1 MQRKIVR
8 GQPPGWNSM
17 ELGLKGRAA
26 LVTGA
31 SKGIGK
37 AIAWGLAAEGVRVAL
52 IARTDAVLEAAAG
65 EIRAATGAKVIAL
78 AADIRDAA
86 AVAAAVEQA
95 RAELGPLHILVNN
108 AGGPIKRPE
117 RQITWRDSEWR
128 DDIDTKTLGMLRVT
142 QAMIPHMPT
151 DGTGRIIN
159 VSGIAGSSVL
169 TSALTHGLN
178 NAAMNHVTSYL
189 AADLAAARITVN
201 AVIPGLIATE
211 WRDTWAQNAA
221 AQRELSKQQ
230 FLDRTCRD
238 WGIVCGRWGAMR
250 EVADAV
256 LFLAS
261 DRAAYINGAKLAVDG
276 GYSVNVRS

>member
-1 MQRKIVR
+1 
-8 GQPPGWNSM
+8 M
-17 ELGLKGRAA
+17 EMGLKGRAA

-37 AIAWGLAAEGVRVAL
+37 AIALGLAEEGVRVAL
-52 IARTDAVLEAAAG
+52 LARTEAALRAAAA
-65 EIRAATGAKVIAL
+65 ELRAATGTTVVAL
-78 AADIRDAA
+78 PTDIRDAA
-86 AVAAAVEQA
+86 AVAAAVE
-95 RAELGPLHILVNN
+95 RAHAQLGPLHILVNN

-117 RQITWRDSEWR
+117 RQILWPDSDWR
-128 DDIDTKTLGMLRVT
+128 DDVDTKTLGMLRVT

-201 AVIPGLIATE
+201 AVIPGLVATE
-211 WRDTWAQNAA
+211 WRESWAEAA
-221 AQRELSKQQ
+221 GRQRQLSKQQ
-230 FLDRTCRD
+230 FLDQTSRD
-238 WGIVCGRWGAMR
+238 WGILAGRWGTMR

-256 LFLAS
+256 VFLAS

-276 GYSVNVRS
+276 GYSVNVRG

>member
-1 MQRKIVR
+1 MD
-8 GQPPGWNSM
+8 
-17 ELGLKGRAA
+17 LGLKGRAA

-37 AIAWGLAAEGVRVAL
+37 AIALGLAEEGVNLAL
-52 IARTDAVLEAAAG
+52 LARTASALEAAAD
-65 EIRAATGAKVIAL
+65 EIRAATGVTVLAL
-78 AADIRDAA
+78 PTDIRDAA
-86 AVAAAVEQA
+86 AVLACVERA
-95 RAELGPLHILVNN
+95 RAELGSLQILVNN

-117 RQITWRDSEWR
+117 RQITWPDAEWR
-128 DDIDTKTLGMLRVT
+128 DDVDTKTLGMLRVT
-142 QAMIPHMPT
+142 QAMIPKMPT

-159 VSGIAGSSVL
+159 ISGVAGSSVL

-211 WRDTWAQNAA
+211 WRESWAQNAG
-221 AQRELSKQQ
+221 AQRNLSKQQ
-230 FLDRTCRD
+230 FLDQTCRE
-238 WGIVCGRWGAMR
+238 WGIVSGRWGTMR

-256 LFLAS
+256 VFLAS
-261 DRAAYINGAKLAVDG
+261 DRAAYINGAKLTVDG
-276 GYSVNVRS
+276 GYAINVRG

>member
-1 MQRKIVR
+1 MD
-8 GQPPGWNSM
+8 
-17 ELGLKGRAA
+17 LGLKGRAA

-37 AIAWGLAAEGVRVAL
+37 AIALGLAEEGVNLAL
-52 IARTDAVLEAAAG
+52 LARTPAALEGAAD
-65 EIRAATGAKVIAL
+65 EIRAATGVTVVAL
-78 AADIRDAA
+78 PTDIRDAA
-86 AVAAAVEQA
+86 AVVASVERA
-95 RAELGPLHILVNN
+95 RAELGSLHILVNN

-117 RQITWRDSEWR
+117 RQITWPDSDWR
-128 DDIDTKTLGMLRVT
+128 DDVDTKTLGMLRVT

-159 VSGIAGSSVL
+159 ISGIAGSSVL

-211 WRDTWAQNAA
+211 WRESWAQNAGQ
-221 AQRELSKQQ
+221 QRQLSKQQ
-230 FLDRTCRD
+230 FLDQICHD
-238 WGIVCGRWGAMR
+238 WGIVAGRWGTMR

-256 LFLAS
+256 VFLAS
-261 DRAAYINGAKLAVDG
+261 DRAAYINGAKLTVDG
-276 GYSVNVRS
+276 GYAINVRN

>member
-1 MQRKIVR
+1 MD
-8 GQPPGWNSM
+8 
-17 ELGLKGRAA
+17 LGIKGRSA

-37 AIAWGLAAEGVRVAL
+37 AIARALAEEGVHVAL
-52 IARTDAVLEAAAG
+52 LARTASAVERAAD
-65 EIRAATGAKVIAL
+65 EIRAATGVTVLAL
-78 AADIRDAA
+78 PADIRDAA
-86 AVAAAVEQA
+86 AVGAAVQSA
-95 RAELGPLHILVNN
+95 REKLGPLHILVNN

-117 RQITWRDSEWR
+117 RQITWPDSDWR
-128 DDIDTKTLGMLRVT
+128 DDVDTKTLGMLRVT

-159 VSGIAGSSVL
+159 ISGIAGSSVL

-211 WRDTWAQNAA
+211 WREHWAESTSR
-221 AQRELSKQQ
+221 QRQIPKQD
-230 FLDRTCRD
+230 FLDQICRD
-238 WGIVCGRWGAMR
+238 WGIVAGRWGTMR

-256 LFLAS
+256 VFLAS
-261 DRAAYINGAKLAVDG
+261 DPARYINGARLTVDG
-276 GYSVNVRS
+276 GYAINVRN

>member
-1 MQRKIVR
+1 
-8 GQPPGWNSM
+8 M

-52 IARTDAVLEAAAG
+52 IARTAAMLEAAAN
-65 EIRAATGAKVIAL
+65 EIRAATGASVLAL
-78 AADIRDAA
+78 PTDIRDAT
-86 AVAAAVEQA
+86 AVAGAVEQA
-95 RAELGPLHILVNN
+95 RAAFGPLHILVNN

-221 AQRELSKQQ
+221 AQRGVSKEQ
-230 FLDRTCRD
+230 FLDQTCRD
-238 WGIVCGRWGAMR
+238 WGVVAGWWGAMR

-256 LFLAS
+256 VFLAS
-261 DRAAYINGAKLAVDG
+261 DRAAYINGAKLTVDG
-276 GYSVNVRS
+276 GYTINARN

>member
-1 MQRKIVR
+1 MD
-8 GQPPGWNSM
+8 
-17 ELGLKGRAA
+17 LGLKGRAA

-37 AIAWGLAAEGVRVAL
+37 AIALGLAEEGVRVAL
-52 IARTDAVLEAAAG
+52 LARTEAALQAAAN
-65 EIRAATGAKVIAL
+65 EIHAATGATVLAL
-78 AADIRDAA
+78 PTDIRDRA
-86 AVAAAVEQA
+86 AVAAAVERA
-95 RAELGPLHILVNN
+95 HAELGPLHILVNN

-117 RQITWRDSEWR
+117 RQIQWPDSDWR

-159 VSGIAGSSVL
+159 ISGIAGSSVL

-201 AVIPGLIATE
+201 SIIPGLIATE
-211 WRDTWAQNAA
+211 WREGWAENAA
-221 AQRELSKQQ
+221 RQRQLSKQQ
-230 FLDRTCRD
+230 FLDQTCRD
-238 WGIVCGRWGAMR
+238 WGIVAGRWGAMR
-250 EVADAV
+250 EVADAAV
-256 LFLAS
+256 FIAS
-261 DRAAYINGAKLAVDG
+261 DRAAYINGARLTVDG
-276 GYSVNVRS
+276 GYAINVRG

>member
-1 MQRKIVR
+1 MD
-8 GQPPGWNSM
+8 
-17 ELGLKGRAA
+17 LGLKGRAA
-26 LVTGA
+26 VITGA

-37 AIAWGLAAEGVRVAL
+37 AIALGLAEEGVRVAL
-52 IARTDAVLEAAAG
+52 IARTEATLRAAAD
-65 EIRAATGAKVIAL
+65 EIRAATGTSVLAL
-78 AADIRDAA
+78 PTDIRDAA
-86 AVAAAVEQA
+86 AVRTSIERA

-117 RQITWRDSEWR
+117 RQIQWPDADWR
-128 DDIDTKTLGMLRVT
+128 DDVDTKTLGMLRVT

-159 VSGIAGSSVL
+159 ISGIAGSSAL

-211 WRDTWAQNAA
+211 WREGWAENAGR
-221 AQRELSKQQ
+221 QRQVSKQQ
-230 FLDRTCRD
+230 FLDETCRN
-238 WGIVCGRWGAMR
+238 WGILAGRWGSMR

-256 LFLAS
+256 VFIAS
-261 DRAAYINGAKLAVDG
+261 DRAAYINGAKLTVDG
-276 GYSVNVRS
+276 GYTVNVRG